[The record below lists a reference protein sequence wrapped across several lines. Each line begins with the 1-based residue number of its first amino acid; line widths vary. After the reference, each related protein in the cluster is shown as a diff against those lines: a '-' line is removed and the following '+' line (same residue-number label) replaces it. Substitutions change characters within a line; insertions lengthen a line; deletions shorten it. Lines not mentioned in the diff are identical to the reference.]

1 MVTLEDVFNQLR
13 SILRN
18 RFRVA
23 LLDETKTATLSGG
36 LIQTLQLR
44 NHQEKSNTAFF
55 TPEVTKSTIVCPR
68 DIKQRQLT
76 LIKKWKVLLRMAILT
91 TNFMHWFDEFNFDE
105 LFSTSILTIMYLIPN
120 VCSFLLYRIF
130 LEGLDAYRSVKW
142 Q

>member
-1 MVTLEDVFNQLR
+1 MVTLEDVFNKLR

-55 TPEVTKSTIVCPR
+55 TTPEVTKSTIVFPR

-76 LIKKWKVLLRMAILT
+76 LIKK
-91 TNFMHWFDEFNFDE
+91 
-105 LFSTSILTIMYLIPN
+105 
-120 VCSFLLYRIF
+120 
-130 LEGLDAYRSVKW
+130 
-142 Q
+142 

>member
-1 MVTLEDVFNQLR
+1 MVTLEDVFNKLR

-55 TPEVTKSTIVCPR
+55 TPQVTEVYNCFPKGHKTKTANADQEMKSTIT
-68 DIKQRQLT
+68 DGNFNHKFHA
-76 LIKKWKVLLRMAILT
+76 LI
-91 TNFMHWFDEFNFDE
+91 
-105 LFSTSILTIMYLIPN
+105 
-120 VCSFLLYRIF
+120 
-130 LEGLDAYRSVKW
+130 
-142 Q
+142 

>member
-1 MVTLEDVFNQLR
+1 MVTLEDVFNKLR

-55 TPEVTKSTIVCPR
+55 TPEVTKSTIVFPR
-68 DIKQRQLT
+68 DIKKKTANADQEMKST
-76 LIKKWKVLLRMAILT
+76 ITDGNFNHKFHALI
-91 TNFMHWFDEFNFDE
+91 
-105 LFSTSILTIMYLIPN
+105 
-120 VCSFLLYRIF
+120 
-130 LEGLDAYRSVKW
+130 
-142 Q
+142 